1 MDLSL
6 RFPNTIIRS
15 KVRTKYRCAVSNELY
30 SEFAQLFPNQVSL
43 GARIADKFEDRSVH
57 SVLAIALT
65 QSGKTGSML
74 STIHHFLSVYS
85 IAIPIQHVFIITGHS
100 SVDWIQQT
108 KDRFPE
114 SLHSNIFHR
123 NKLDDF
129 VEAVSDLTNV
139 LIFIDETQIAC
150 KANQC
155 IQKAFARAGF
165 DEKSIYSR
173 DIKFVHVSATPS
185 SVVKKFI
192 PITRGHDV
200 IFMDPAPSYRSIFD
214 LVAEGRVFQY
224 KDLCGF
230 DSATLSVDPVALD
243 NIREISP
250 FVSMDSPKYHIIRTH
265 HSFLHDVTVSNFKK
279 VFLGDFEFITHSDA
293 DLSSELDSILSTQPS
308 CNTFIFIKERLRCA
322 TTIPKM
328 FLGVLYERHTGVTND
343 FTIIQ
348 GLAGRATGYHSYSPV
363 IFSNLFSIRR
373 YQLLWA
379 AKFFL

>member
-1 MDLSL
+1 MHLSL

-15 KVRTKYRCAVSNELY
+15 KIRSKFRCSVSNELFTDY
-30 SEFAQLFPNQVSL
+30 SALFHNQISC
-43 GARIADKFEDRSVH
+43 GARIAEKFVDRSVH

-65 QSGKTGSML
+65 QSGKTGAIL
-74 STIHHFLSVYS
+74 STIHHFLTIHS
-85 IAIPIQHVFIITGHS
+85 IALPIQHVFIITGHS

-108 KDRFPE
+108 KDRFPL

-129 VEAVSDLTNV
+129 VDAVSDLTNV

-150 KANQC
+150 KNNQC
-155 IQKAFARAGF
+155 IQKAFLRAGF
-165 DEKSIYSR
+165 HDISIYAR

-192 PITRGHDV
+192 PITRGYDV
-200 IFMDPAPSYRSIFD
+200 IFMEPAPNYRSIFD
-214 LVAEGRVFQY
+214 LVADGRVHQY

-230 DSATLSVDPVALD
+230 DSTSISVNPAVLD
-243 NIREISP
+243 NIRELCP
-250 FVSMDSPKYHIIRTH
+250 FVSLDNPKYHIIRTH
-265 HSFLHDVTVSNFKK
+265 HSFLHDITVDNFKQ
-279 VFLGDFEFITHSDA
+279 VFVGDFDFITHSDT
-293 DLSSELDSILSTQPS
+293 DLSSELDSILSSPPS

-322 TTIPKM
+322 TTIPKSY
-328 FLGVLYERHTGVTND
+328 LGILYERHTSLTND

-348 GLAGRATGYHSYSPV
+348 GLAGRATGYHSFSPV